1 MIYKEIKSLAWLL
14 VMLTVADIHAQDV
27 LLKDQAVSIA
37 MENNFDIKLANIN
50 VESAANSAS
59 IQNSGFL
66 PSISGTAGANYS
78 NSAGSVT
85 QKSGVEQEFET
96 NESSGVN
103 ASIGINYTVF
113 DGFGRSNT
121 YKKLQ
126 ENYNISELQ
135 ARQMLENTIL
145 NIFTSYY
152 EVARLTQDV
161 DNQKQTL
168 QISKVRLDR
177 AQYSSEY
184 GQGSQLDILN
194 AEVDYNNDS
203 ITYLT
208 NTQLLENEKR
218 NLNLLLGRDVNTA
231 FNVDTSLAYAN
242 NLLLDALLANAKD
255 NNVTLLQQEA
265 ALRNSKYDIKSTTAS
280 AVPKLSVNGNYA
292 WSENQFGASSFLD
305 RSKGQG
311 PSVGATLSWNIYDGG
326 STRVRRQNSKI
337 AYETQTINLEK
348 EQLNIERNLS
358 NAWTAY
364 QTALFVKDA
373 QKKNLQTAQTNF
385 DRSVDQ
391 YKLGQITNID
401 FRQAQLNL
409 LNAQLSLNQA
419 KYSAKNA
426 ELFLLQISGDLR
438 QAQF

>member
-1 MIYKEIKSLAWLL
+1 MNIKGFKII
-14 VMLTVADIHAQDV
+14 VAIWAFANAFHAQSQA
-27 LLKDQAVSIA
+27 LLPKEEAVTIA
-37 MENNFDIKLANIN
+37 MENNFDIVLANLDVDIAEN
-50 VESAANSAS
+50 NSS
-59 IQNSGFL
+59 IQNSGFI
-66 PSISGTAGANYS
+66 PSLSGNAGGSYS
-78 NSAGSVT
+78 NTSGSATPRQGQET
-85 QKSGVEQEFET
+85 EFSGNEQM
-96 NESSGVN
+96 GMN
-103 ASIGINYTVF
+103 AAINLNYTLF

-121 YKKLQ
+121 YKQLQ

-135 ARQMLENTIL
+135 ARQMVENTIL
-145 NIFTSYY
+145 NIFNSYY

-161 DNQKQTL
+161 ENQKETL
-168 QISKVRLDR
+168 DISRVRLER
-177 AQYSSEY
+177 SKYGQEY
-184 GQGSQLDILN
+184 GQGSQLDVLN

-208 NTQLLENEKR
+208 NTQLLETEKR
-218 NLNLLLGRDVNTA
+218 NLNLLLGRDVNTE
-231 FNVDTSLAYAN
+231 FSVDTSLAYADGLMLDI
-242 NLLLDALLANAKD
+242 LLVHAKE

-265 ALRNSKYDIKSTTAS
+265 ALRNAEYNIKSTTS
-280 AVPKLSVNGNYA
+280 GSVPKLAINGGYQWA
-292 WSENQFGASSFLD
+292 ENQFGVASFLEQQK
-305 RSKGQG
+305 SQG
-311 PSVGATLSWNIYDGG
+311 LNAGVTLSWNIYDGG
-326 STRVRRQNSKI
+326 STRIRRQNSKI
-337 AYETQTINLEK
+337 ALESQTVNLQK

-373 QKKNLQTAQTNF
+373 QQKNLQTAQTNF

-391 YKLGQITNID
+391 YKLGQITNIV